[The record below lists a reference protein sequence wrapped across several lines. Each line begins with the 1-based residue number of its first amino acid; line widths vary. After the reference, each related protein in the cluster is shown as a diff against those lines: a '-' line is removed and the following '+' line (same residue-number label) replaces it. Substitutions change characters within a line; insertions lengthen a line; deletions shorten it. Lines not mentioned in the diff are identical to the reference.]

1 MTVHKAKGLEFEAV
15 ILPEMGYD
23 CLKNQ
28 DKLIF
33 KYNHQTMKLE
43 GIYIKPDKNEA
54 ALSPTLKKV
63 KVYTEKRHLRDELNL
78 LYVALT
84 RAKSILIMIGQPSK
98 NYRLPKNCWL
108 NYIARALR
116 KEVDLNLLKNISEIC
131 LERQGEIF
139 PRTETPSQKPSFS
152 PPRFEISPLK
162 WPFKTEAPELIL
174 LNSPQVE
181 QVFGEAFHYVM
192 SWLKTKKDNV
202 KKAINRARE
211 KYGLYLTEADWK
223 DIERRALRVLNCPD
237 LNPYF
242 GTRAKILNECPLLY
256 HKDKIQSYRADRVV
270 FLENKIAVLDYKT
283 QLSPEKERE
292 YTQQVREYQTI
303 LRKIFPNYQCEAYLV
318 YVLKDKVYLKQV

>member
-1 MTVHKAKGLEFEAV
+1 
-15 ILPEMGYD
+15 
-23 CLKNQ
+23 
-28 DKLIF
+28 
-33 KYNHQTMKLE
+33 
-43 GIYIKPDKNEA
+43 
-54 ALSPTLKKV
+54 
-63 KVYTEKRHLRDELNL
+63 
-78 LYVALT
+78 
-84 RAKSILIMIGQPSK
+84 
-98 NYRLPKNCWL
+98 
-108 NYIARALR
+108 
-116 KEVDLNLLKNISEIC
+116 
-131 LERQGEIF
+131 
-139 PRTETPSQKPSFS
+139 
-152 PPRFEISPLK
+152 
-162 WPFKTEAPELIL
+162 
-174 LNSPQVE
+174 
-181 QVFGEAFHYVM
+181 M

-292 YTQQVREYQTI
+292 YTQQVKEYQTI